1 MQNAVALQVK
11 RLMGKAMFSFS
22 FNEKVIPA
30 IFRSAT
36 FKLSETHYTP
46 TIKKNHYF
54 VSKNSR
60 KPIENIWIQKNLR
73 IS

>member
-46 TIKKNHYF
+46 TIKKTII
-54 VSKNSR
+54 SCPK
-60 KPIENIWIQKNLR
+60 IAGNLLK
-73 IS
+73 IFGYKKI